1 MNNISSPPQA
11 NAQEIVNENF
21 DTLAWAAVY
30 GKRHAVT
37 TGLTWGYYGGRW
49 GGFPVSDGTLTLTNS
64 TTNYVVVNRTNG
76 AISVSTSAT
85 NWNNINLYA
94 RVYAI
99 TTANSVVTVVE
110 DHRAGPMGIFGHIPV
125 GSPAV

>member
-1 MNNISSPPQA
+1 MNDWIASQASP
-11 NAQEIVNENF
+11 EVIVNENF
-21 DTLAWAAVY
+21 DTLSWAAVY
-30 GKRHAVT
+30 GRRHSIT

-64 TTNYVVVNRTNG
+64 TTNYLVVNRTTG
-76 AISVSTSAT
+76 GISVATNTT

>member
-1 MNNISSPPQA
+1 MEQLTNPPQA
-11 NAQEIVNENF
+11 TAPVIVNQNF
-21 DTLAWAAVY
+21 ETLAWAAVY

-49 GGFPVSDGTLTLTNS
+49 GGFPVADGTLTLTNS
-64 TTNYVVVNRTNG
+64 TTNYLVVNRTTG
-76 AISVSTSAT
+76 GISVATNTT